1 MQLIIS
7 WSATNPDGT
16 PLTCDYFYESVP
28 ILVRGEGTDGSTS
41 IVNSGTGKFGFS
53 LGSLG
58 SAQVDT
64 DKYKFGA
71 ASIKFLGTGTTTQGS
86 VIYTSDL
93 GISANPAYMLWEDFT
108 HDFWVYPNS
117 LPSSYAYL
125 LDGRVGMEGAHP
137 ALRINSSGYLE
148 YYVSSAVRITSSVQ
162 ISTGA
167 WSYIELS
174 RTRGTTRLFLNG
186 VEVGSWADTTSY
198 VSTRF
203 CWGASSLSN
212 ITTQRHYGLDGW
224 MDEMRILRGHAR
236 NITAYTPPTVS
247 AYGSACDT
255 GLNTFIAS
263 LSPKV
268 WFKYDEAFTDTSIW
282 SGGSVFANS
291 GSESGVTGLVYG
303 GFAGGTDPLCVGSTK
318 GISCSDSEAYPG
330 YPGTTAA
337 FVSQYSP
344 NANTTYYGNT
354 LTICMNIRTYSN
366 WTSANEVLWHEGAVF
381 VSDNQGMY
389 FVYRVATK
397 ILDVNYYASGA
408 WRTET
413 IADLTSMGGLLNIAY
428 YHLTWV
434 FNHSAKTLKVYV
446 NGELKGTLSMA
457 YTVPV
462 TTYKANVGRA
472 AANNTTINGNG
483 AKMAV
488 DNFMIFNSEL
498 SATDIGK
505 LYSYSLPS
513 DYYWTPPAP

>member
-16 PLTCDYFYESVP
+16 PLTCDYFYETVP
-28 ILVRGEGTDGSTS
+28 TLVRGEGTDGSTT
-41 IVNSGTGKFGFS
+41 ITNSGTGKFSFG

-64 DKYKFGA
+64 ANYKFGA
-71 ASIKFLGTGTTTQGS
+71 ASVKFLGTGTTTQGS
-86 VIYTSDL
+86 VVYTSDL
-93 GISANPAYMLWEDFT
+93 ASSAHPAYMLWDDFT

-125 LDGRVGMEGAHP
+125 LDGRIGVEGAHP

-148 YYVSSAVRITSSVQ
+148 YYVNSAIRITSSTT

-186 VEVGSWADTTSY
+186 TEVGSWADTTSY

-212 ITTQRHYGLDGW
+212 IATQRHYGLDGW
-224 MDEMRILRGHAR
+224 MDEMRIMRGHAR
-236 NITAYTPPTVS
+236 NVAAYTPPTVS
-247 AYGSACDT
+247 AYGSACDV

-268 WFKYDEAFTDTSIW
+268 WFKYDDAFTGTSSW
-282 SGGSVFANS
+282 SANSTFANS
-291 GSESGVTGLVYG
+291 GSEAGITGLVYG
-303 GFAGGTDPLCVGSTK
+303 GDAGGADPLCVGSTK
-318 GISCSDSEAYPG
+318 GVNCAGTYPG
-330 YPGTTAA
+330 YNGTTAA
-337 FVSQYSP
+337 FVCQYTP
-344 NANTTYYGNT
+344 NANTTYYANT
-354 LTICMNIRTYSN
+354 LTICMNIKTQDD
-366 WTSANEVLWHEGAVF
+366 WTSADNVLWHEGAVG
-381 VSDNQGMY
+381 VSSNQGMY

-408 WRTET
+408 WRTEN

-428 YHLTWV
+428 YHLAWV

-446 NGELKGTLSMA
+446 NGDLKGTRTMA

-462 TTYKANVGRA
+462 TTYKANIGRTA
-472 AANNTTINGNG
+472 SNNTLVSGNF
-483 AKMAV
+483 ANMAV

-498 SATDIGK
+498 SATNIGK
-505 LYSYSLPS
+505 LYSYSLPT